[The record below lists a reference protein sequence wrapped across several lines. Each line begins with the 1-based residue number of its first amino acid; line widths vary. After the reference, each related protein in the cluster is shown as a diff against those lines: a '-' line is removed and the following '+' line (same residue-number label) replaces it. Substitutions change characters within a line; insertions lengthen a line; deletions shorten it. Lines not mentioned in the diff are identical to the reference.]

1 MYNIYIYLL
10 EVLVHL
16 WLIIVS
22 IFLFSIKKGECG
34 GGGGVGYGRRVMVLN
49 ATFGNIS
56 VQSNYRAIK
65 TTMVSKIIGLI
76 LLLSE
81 EITKKT

>member
-1 MYNIYIYLL
+1 MYTIYIYLL

-34 GGGGVGYGRRVMVLN
+34 GGGVVGYGRRVMVLN

-56 VQSNYRAIK
+56 VQSEQ
-65 TTMVSKIIGLI
+65 SKLGLKSE
-76 LLLSE
+76 LLCRVKLVR
-81 EITKKT
+81 